1 MIVVHAP
8 GNGLG
13 HLTRVVA
20 AHHTLGWTGPVVVL
34 SSSARAAAAPLP
46 AGVEVWPI
54 PRAAATAREP
64 LRAWL
69 VDRVR
74 DLEPEELWIDALPAG
89 MWGEVDQPLLESM
102 GDLPVHHLARLVRWP
117 AYERANLAPH
127 RPPHFTSTL
136 LTEALPAP
144 QVTWLRA
151 HSAVAHTVELVDPRP
166 VCRRTS
172 RERCG
177 SGRRGW
183 WCTQAPTPRSSTS
196 WDTRSTTAGRR
207 GPRAPT
213 TSCCARPSPPGRCAT
228 SCPARS
234 PSSMWSRPGPCSHSR
249 TGSSPPPGSTPCARS
264 WPPAS
269 DTTSSP
275 SPAGGTTSP
284 PALDEHEKPG
294 SGHFHYGR
302 SANTLG
308 P

>member
-46 AGVEVWPI
+46 AGVEVCPI

-151 HSAVAHTVELVDPRP
+151 HSAAAHTVELVDPPAGVPPDVPRA
-166 VCRRTS
+166 V
-172 RERCG
+172 RERTAWLVVHAG
-177 SGRRGW
+177 ADAEILDLVGHALDHRQATGTAGTHDLVL
-183 WCTQAPTPRSSTS
+183 CTPEP
-196 WDTRSTTAGRR
+196 TRSLRDQLPREVTVVDVVPAWPLLPFAHRVVAAAGFNTVRQVLAAGVGHHLVPFPRR
-207 GPRAPT
+207 WDDQSARARR
-213 TSCCARPSPPGRCAT
+213 ARETRV
-228 SCPARS
+228 
-234 PSSMWSRPGPCSHSR
+234 R
-249 TGSSPPPGSTPCARS
+249 TFPLRA
-264 WPPAS
+264 
-269 DTTSSP
+269 
-275 SPAGGTTSP
+275 
-284 PALDEHEKPG
+284 
-294 SGHFHYGR
+294 
-302 SANTLG
+302 
-308 P
+308 